1 VRFTA
6 EHADLL
12 MARDPA
18 SVFAWVAFV
27 IGALLVVL
35 TPPFQVPDEPNHFYR
50 AYQVAEG
57 GLVPQRTETSVG
69 GVLPRSLQDLAD
81 VVMGKVPFNP
91 EVKQDLSSW
100 ARAFEIPLRP
110 DDRTETLFPNTA
122 LSGPIAY
129 VPQSL
134 GIGFGRLLGASAL
147 TLFYWG
153 RIATLLLCVIVT
165 AVAIRCLP
173 IRRWTCVLLSLLPMT
188 VFVRSSLSSDGP
200 TLALT
205 LLFLA
210 LCLKPADVVAPSID
224 AHGRRRLFGMAAL
237 LALGKPPYGAF
248 AFLALATPQRVLGGM
263 KPYVAAMLVL
273 TAIVVAAQASWA
285 LALRDKTAVSAPGA
299 DPQAQLNY
307 VFAEPVNA
315 TSFVVKDF
323 VRSLPRLAHQAVGV
337 LGWLDAPIP
346 APVAVFL
353 GVLLVLVALGEPGL
367 PATCAG
373 FRWLG
378 ALIGIAGFLALH
390 AMNYVW
396 WTPPGSPF
404 VAGIQGRHLL
414 PFVPLLLVAIN
425 SPSWIAR
432 PLSRMRPAFVV
443 AFLVVSATATLLTV
457 ANRYY

>member
-1 VRFTA
+1 
-6 EHADLL
+6 

-18 SVFAWVAFV
+18 SVFAWVALL
-27 IGALLVVL
+27 IGALLVAL

-57 GLVPQRTETSVG
+57 GLIPQRTSTSVG
-69 GVLPRSLQDLAD
+69 GVLPQSLGELAD
-81 VVMGKVPFNP
+81 EVMGRVPFNP
-91 EVKQDLSSW
+91 AVKQDLSVW
-100 ARAFEIPLRP
+100 AHAFEIPLRP

-129 VPQSL
+129 LPQSL
-134 GIGFGRLLGASAL
+134 GIGFGRLFGASAL
-147 TLFYWG
+147 LVFYWG
-153 RIATLLLCVIVT
+153 RIATLLLCVVIT
-165 AVAIRCLP
+165 AIAIRCLP

-210 LCLKPADVVAPSID
+210 ICLKPADANAASID
-224 AHGRRRLFGMAAL
+224 AHGRRRLFSVGAL
-237 LALGKPPYGAF
+237 LALGKPPYGVVT
-248 AFLALATPQRVLGGM
+248 FLALATPQRFLGGL

-273 TAIVVAAQASWA
+273 TVTVVAAQAAWA
-285 LALRDKTAVSAPGA
+285 LALRGKTAVSAPGA
-299 DPQAQLNY
+299 DPQAQLEY
-307 VFAEPVNA
+307 VFGEPVA
-315 TSFVVKDF
+315 AASFLVKDLI
-323 VRSLPRLAHQAVGV
+323 RSLPRLTHQAVGV

-378 ALIGIAGFLALH
+378 ALIGIAGILALH

-425 SPSWIAR
+425 SPGWMAR

-443 AFLVVSATATLLTV
+443 AFLVLSGTATLLTV
-457 ANRYY
+457 VNRYY

>member
-1 VRFTA
+1 
-6 EHADLL
+6 

-18 SVFAWVAFV
+18 SVFAWVALL
-27 IGALLVVL
+27 IGALLVAL

-57 GLVPQRTETSVG
+57 GLIPQRTSTSVG
-69 GVLPRSLQDLAD
+69 GVLPRSLGEMAD
-81 VVMGKVPFNP
+81 EVMGRVPFNP
-91 EVKQDLSSW
+91 AVKQDLSVW
-100 ARAFEIPLRP
+100 AHAFEIPLRP
-110 DDRTETLFPNTA
+110 DDRTETIFPNTA

-129 VPQSL
+129 LPQSL
-134 GIGFGRLLGASAL
+134 GIAFGRLLGASAL
-147 TLFYWG
+147 MVFYWG
-153 RIATLLLCVIVT
+153 RIATLLLCVVIT
-165 AVAIRCLP
+165 AIAIRCLP

-210 LCLKPADVVAPSID
+210 ICLKPADATAPSID
-224 AHGRRRLFGMAAL
+224 AHGRRRLFGLGAL
-237 LALGKPPYGAF
+237 LALGKPPYGAV
-248 AFLALATPQRVLGGM
+248 AFLALATPQRFLGGM

-273 TAIVVAAQASWA
+273 TVTVVAAQAAWA
-285 LALRDKTAVSAPGA
+285 FALRGKTAVSAPGA
-299 DPQAQLNY
+299 DPQAQLEY
-307 VFAEPVNA
+307 VFREPVA
-315 TSFVVKDF
+315 ASSFLVKDF
-323 VRSLPRLAHQAVGV
+323 IRSLPRLTHQAVGV

-346 APVAVFL
+346 APIAVFL

-373 FRWLG
+373 FRWLA
-378 ALIGIAGFLALH
+378 ALIGIAGLLAMQ

-425 SPSWIAR
+425 APGWMAR
-432 PLSRMRPAFVV
+432 PLSRMRPALIV
-443 AFLVVSATATLLTV
+443 AFLVLSGTTTLLTV
-457 ANRYY
+457 VNRYY